1 MNKYKLKIR
10 RDAMVQWLRQRENS
24 QLSGCGFE
32 PWHTGWCKRSYHL
45 HWKKWANQ
53 KNYEKNCLKKKNTT
67 LLNMSPSKGSTRL
80 LFEAFSFLDDVD
92 DVSADVAIDTRELL
106 GNVWRRNGEM
116 RPPSVIEQQTLID
129 NIILRI
135 IVITSFLISSSKL
148 HSFQFRL
155 IFGTFTW
162 FCSTFKHKLN

>member
-1 MNKYKLKIR
+1 LEKI
-10 RDAMVQWLRQRENS
+10 
-24 QLSGCGFE
+24 
-32 PWHTGWCKRSYHL
+32 
-45 HWKKWANQ
+45 KKAKWG
-53 KNYEKNCLKKKNTT
+53 KPKKKFFNKIKILFENKIKNHT

-80 LFEAFSFLDDVD
+80 LFEAFSFLGDVN

-116 RPPSVIEQQTLID
+116 RPPSVNEQQTLID

-148 HSFQFRL
+148 HSFHLRL
-155 IFGTFTW
+155 IFGTFT
-162 FCSTFKHKLN
+162 

>member
-1 MNKYKLKIR
+1 MG
-10 RDAMVQWLRQRENS
+10 Q
-24 QLSGCGFE
+24 
-32 PWHTGWCKRSYHL
+32 T
-45 HWKKWANQ
+45 
-53 KNYEKNCLKKKNTT
+53 KKKFFNKIKILFENKIKNHT

-80 LFEAFSFLDDVD
+80 LFEAFSFFGDVDDD

-116 RPPSVIEQQTLID
+116 RPPSVNEQQTLID

-148 HSFQFRL
+148 HSFHLRL
-155 IFGTFTW
+155 IFGTFT
-162 FCSTFKHKLN
+162 

>member
-1 MNKYKLKIR
+1 
-10 RDAMVQWLRQRENS
+10 VGQ
-24 QLSGCGFE
+24 
-32 PWHTGWCKRSYHL
+32 T
-45 HWKKWANQ
+45 
-53 KNYEKNCLKKKNTT
+53 KKKFFNKIKILFENKIKNHT

-80 LFEAFSFLDDVD
+80 LFEAFSFLGDVN

-116 RPPSVIEQQTLID
+116 RPPSVNEQQTLID

-148 HSFQFRL
+148 HSFHLRL
-155 IFGTFTW
+155 IFGTFT
-162 FCSTFKHKLN
+162 